1 VARLGVITD
10 EITEDFDHAL
20 AVCAEL
26 GIRDIE
32 LRSLWNRSIVD
43 HDEETI
49 ERVADAVEKGGFS
62 VVAIA
67 SPFLKCAINDQA
79 ASVGRTHSAR
89 ETSREDQWDV
99 LDRSLRVAERLNAP
113 IVRAFSF
120 WRVEDPESVRDEV
133 VEVLTEATARVLGAG
148 KLLGLENEHACNV
161 ATGAESAWVFDRIPD
176 RTLGLIW
183 DPGNEAALG
192 SVPFPDGYN
201 AIRDRIHHVHLKD
214 AVRIEHNSA
223 FTTIGEGVIPYED
236 QFRALVADGYDGV
249 LSLETHFRI
258 EGDGEAATRAC
269 AAGVRR
275 LAGQAGLSLD
285 ASA

>member
-1 VARLGVITD
+1 MARLGVITD

-26 GIRDIE
+26 GIHEIE
-32 LRSLWNRSIVD
+32 LRSLWNTSIVD
-43 HDEETI
+43 HGAETL
-49 ERVADAVEKGGFS
+49 ERVANALEHGGFS

-67 SPFLKCAINDQA
+67 SPFLKCAINDDVV
-79 ASVGRTHSAR
+79 SIGRTHSAK
-89 ETSREDQWDV
+89 ETSREDQWNV
-99 LDRSLRVAERLNAP
+99 LNRSLRVAERLNAP

-120 WRVEDPESVRDEV
+120 WRVADPESVRDEV
-133 VEVLTEATARVLGAG
+133 AEVLAEATARVSAAG

-161 ATGAESAWVFDRIPD
+161 ATGAESAWVFEQIPD

-192 SVPFPDGYN
+192 SNPFPDGYN

-214 AVRIEHNSA
+214 AAKIEHNTA

-236 QFRALVADGYDGV
+236 QFRALAADGYDGV
-249 LSLETHFRI
+249 MSLETHFKI
-258 EGDGEAATRAC
+258 DGDGEAATRAC

-275 LAGQAGLSLD
+275 LAAQAGLSLEQGT
-285 ASA
+285 

>member
-1 VARLGVITD
+1 MARLGVITD
-10 EITEDFDHAL
+10 EITDDFDHAL

-26 GIRDIE
+26 GIREIE
-32 LRSLWNRSIVD
+32 LRSLWRKSIVD

-49 ERVADAVEKGGFS
+49 ERIADTLDKGGFS

-67 SPFLKCAINDQA
+67 SPFLKCPINDEVA
-79 ASVGRTHSAR
+79 ATGNTHSAKQ
-89 ETSREDQWDV
+89 TSRDEQWEV
-99 LDRSLRVAERLNAP
+99 LDRSLQVAQRLNAP

-120 WRVEDPESVRDEV
+120 WRVENPESVRDEV
-133 VEVLTEATARVLGAG
+133 VEVLTEATARVNAAG

-161 ATGAESAWVFDRIPD
+161 ATGAESAWVLERISD

-192 SVPFPDGYN
+192 SEPFPDGYN
-201 AIRDRIHHVHLKD
+201 AVRDRIHHVHLKD
-214 AVRIEHNSA
+214 AAKIEHGSA

-236 QFRALVADGYDGV
+236 QFRALAADGYDGV
-249 LSLETHFRI
+249 LSLETHFKI

-269 AAGVRR
+269 ASAVRR
-275 LAGQAGLSLD
+275 IARSAGLELEDSD
-285 ASA
+285 

>member
-32 LRSLWNRSIVD
+32 LRSLWNTSIID
-43 HDEETI
+43 HEEETI
-49 ERVADAVEKGGFS
+49 ERVADALEKGGFS
-62 VVAIA
+62 VIAIA
-67 SPFLKCAINDQA
+67 SPFLKCAINDEV

-89 ETSREDQWDV
+89 ETSREDQWNV
-99 LDRSLRVAERLNAP
+99 LDRSLRVAEHLNAP

-133 VEVLTEATARVLGAG
+133 VEVLTEATARVNAAG

-161 ATGAESAWVFDRIPD
+161 ATGAESAWVFAQIPD

-192 SVPFPDGYN
+192 SEPFPDGYN

-214 AVRIEHNSA
+214 AVRIELNSA

-236 QFRALVADGYDGV
+236 QFRALAADGYDGV
-249 LSLETHFRI
+249 LSLETHFKI
-258 EGDGEAATRAC
+258 DGDGEAATRAC

-275 LAGQAGLSLD
+275 LAAQAGLSID